1 MASPARK
8 LQSVGED
15 ASPPEF
21 FTPEEEQALAQ
32 HAADCAWLEEHRD
45 ELYAKYPKH
54 SIAVYKGEVVAVST
68 SVEAMIDEA
77 HQAVNDD
84 IRHVVVDYLR
94 GPDEI
99 FIL

>member
-1 MASPARK
+1 MAEPARE
-8 LQSVGED
+8 LQSVGER
-15 ASPPEF
+15 AY
-21 FTPEEEQALAQ
+21 FTPEEEQSLAQ
-32 HAADCAWLEEHRD
+32 HAADCAWLEERRD

-54 SIAVYKGEVVAVST
+54 SIAVYKGKVIAVSL
-68 SVEAMIDEA
+68 SVETMIDEA
-77 HQAVNDD
+77 REAVGDD